1 VIAITKRVEFDAGH
15 RVPDHA
21 SKCANPHGHR
31 YVVEAE
37 ISGPVIDQ
45 AGDPEN
51 GMVVDFG
58 RLKALL
64 VERVHDRWDHGFLVA
79 ESDTDLGEFLR
90 SRGFKVD
97 TLPVPP
103 TAENLAA
110 IIAFSLDIAG
120 QMPGCRLTRLTV
132 WETPTCSASWLALP

>member
-1 VIAITKRVEFDAGH
+1 MMHITKRVEFDAGH

-37 ISGPVIDQ
+37 VSGLVIDQ
-45 AGDPEN
+45 RDNAEN

-64 VERVHDRWDHGFLVA
+64 VERVHDRWDHGFML
-79 ESDTDLGEFLR
+79 D
-90 SRGFKVD
+90 SRDRWLADDFAAQGWKVD
-97 TLPVPP
+97 VLPCPP
-103 TAENLAA
+103 TAENLAM
-110 IIAFSLDIAG
+110 IIAFTLDIAG
-120 QMPGCRLTRLTV
+120 EMPGCKLTRVTV
-132 WETPTCSASWLALP
+132 WETPTCSASWTGPA